1 MIALKLSC
9 KPYLLKEIKNVIK
22 QTKKQTL
29 KQFKEFYLNDFKK
42 SNPIEYKALRRD
54 KPMMRQ
60 IWADHVDAL
69 NKEGI
74 LTYNQVYN
82 WTNPFN

>member
-1 MIALKLSC
+1 M
-9 KPYLLKEIKNVIK
+9 IK

-29 KQFKEFYLNDFKK
+29 KQFQEFYLNDFKK
-42 SNPIEYKALRRD
+42 SNHIEYKALKRD
-54 KPMMRQ
+54 KCLMRQ
-60 IWADHVDAL
+60 IWADHVAAL

>member
-1 MIALKLSC
+1 M
-9 KPYLLKEIKNVIK
+9 IK

-42 SNPIEYKALRRD
+42 SNPIEYKALKKD

-82 WTNPFN
+82 WTNPFQ

>member
-1 MIALKLSC
+1 M
-9 KPYLLKEIKNVIK
+9 IK

-42 SNPIEYKALRRD
+42 SNPIQYKALIKD
-54 KPMMRQ
+54 KCMMRQ

-82 WTNPFN
+82 WTNPFQ